1 MSKEMEQLK
10 ESSSPLSQSS
20 EEQDFIPPI
29 TMATEINNSLTI
41 ISKYIQSLE
50 KKIIEL
56 SAELDRYKERDRLT
70 DLWARGELEN

>member
-1 MSKEMEQLK
+1 MSKETEQLK
-10 ESSSPLSQSS
+10 DSSNQLSHTS
-20 EEQDFIPPI
+20 EEKDFIPPI
-29 TMATEINNSLTI
+29 TMATEINNSLII

>member
-10 ESSSPLSQSS
+10 DSSNQLSHTS
-20 EEQDFIPPI
+20 EEEDFIPPI
-29 TMATEINNSLTI
+29 TMATEINNSLII

-56 SAELDRYKERDRLT
+56 SAELDRYREKDRLT
-70 DLWARGELEN
+70 DLWARGEIEN